1 MEAGRAKYRLYDADM
16 SDYGMNLRVVHAT
29 RLLRNGIGVVLCVYT
44 RCPTHPFR
52 LTLCNTE
59 GSNRYHQQD
68 R

>member
-16 SDYGMNLRVVHAT
+16 SDYGMNLRVVHAI

-52 LTLCNTE
+52 LTL
-59 GSNRYHQQD
+59 
-68 R
+68 